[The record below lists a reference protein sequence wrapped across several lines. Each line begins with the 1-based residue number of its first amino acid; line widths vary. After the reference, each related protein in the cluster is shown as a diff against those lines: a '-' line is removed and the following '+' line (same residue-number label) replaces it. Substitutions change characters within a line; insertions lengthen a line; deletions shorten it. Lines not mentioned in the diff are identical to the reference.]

1 MKNGP
6 LPITDALLPSETT
19 MSQVTLTV
27 HAVEPMMAFYRDV
40 IGLPELE
47 TGGAPADNRPPV
59 ERNAR
64 RILGNATARVGLIEN
79 PAASPGRTFAGLFH
93 TAFLYP
99 SRAALSYRLRAL
111 LEKHI
116 ELEGFADHGVSEAV
130 YLRDP
135 EGNGVEMYVDRPR
148 EVWPTDHEG
157 RLAMITAPLDVES
170 LLAVSG
176 TTAEPVSA
184 PPVIGHVHLSVSDV
198 ERSDSFYVHTAG
210 FGLMQHFGPSAG
222 FVSVGGYHHHLAY
235 NIWMRATTREPGKEI
250 TGLARLS
257 VGIPGTNAYR
267 QLQSRLKSAGVP
279 FTVTDEGMQL
289 ADPSGIP
296 LSFTPVGSPAGDLQP

>member
-1 MKNGP
+1 M
-6 LPITDALLPSETT
+6 
-19 MSQVTLTV
+19 V
-27 HAVEPMMAFYRDV
+27 AFYRDV

-47 TGGAPADNRPPV
+47 TEEGPADDPPTA
-59 ERNAR
+59 EGNPR
-64 RILGNATARVGLIEN
+64 RILGSSTAQVRLIEN

-116 ELEGFADHGVSEAV
+116 ALEGFADHGVSEAV

-148 EVWPTDHEG
+148 EVWPTDDEG

-184 PPVIGHVHLSVSDV
+184 PPVIVHVHLSVSDMK
-198 ERSDSFYVHTAG
+198 RSDSFYVHTAG

-222 FVSVGGYHHHLAY
+222 FVSVGGYHHHLGY
-235 NIWMRATTREPGKEI
+235 NIWMRAAPREPGQEV

-257 VGIPGTNAYR
+257 VSIPGINAYR

-296 LSFTPVGSPAGDLQP
+296 LSFTAVRNPGGDLHP